1 MSKRSFSFSNNPL
14 MAGPALDERA
24 KGGIPYREIPLSAIE
39 ADPHQPRQTFD
50 EEKLQEL
57 ADSIKLYG
65 VLSPIL
71 VRAGQL
77 PGRYTVI
84 SGVRRFRAAHLAGL
98 SSIPA
103 MVNHGEDVQGR
114 TLAIQLVENLQR
126 DDLTPIERAHAIGA
140 LRDGNSL
147 SIRDIAEKLSI
158 SKSAVQRS
166 LDILQLPDDLLNALR
181 QGASESKV
189 LLLAKIE
196 DEQTLGGKY
205 GKQVKELQSRLDEL
219 DEELAVERANRA
231 KAEKNRS
238 LLSRDLEDLGTRLAE
253 AGSNTST
260 QIELNKKR
268 EAEVSKLCKDR
279 PQVVY
284 KFSSSCLSYYSSLAI
299 GCCWASR

>member
-84 SGVRRFRAAHLAGL
+84 SGERRFRAAHLAGL

-196 DEQTLGGKY
+196 DEQLRATYLKD
-205 GKQVKELQSRLDEL
+205 LDL
-219 DEELAVERANRA
+219 LTRAQL
-231 KAEKNRS
+231 EKNLGKGRT
-238 LLSRDLEDLGTRLAE
+238 DNDDVTGEPKVINAEDLRISDEIQRALGMKVKLIR
-253 AGSNTST
+253 SN
-260 QIELNKKR
+260 
-268 EAEVSKLCKDR
+268 
-279 PQVVY
+279 
-284 KFSSSCLSYYSSLAI
+284 SSSDSGKLMVEFYAEGDLQILFRKLIAE
-299 GCCWASR
+299 

>member
-24 KGGIPYREIPLSAIE
+24 KGGNPYREIPLSAIE

-84 SGVRRFRAAHLAGL
+84 SGERRFRAAHLAGL

-196 DEQTLGGKY
+196 DEQLRATYLKD
-205 GKQVKELQSRLDEL
+205 LDL
-219 DEELAVERANRA
+219 LTRAQL
-231 KAEKNRS
+231 EKNLGKGRT
-238 LLSRDLEDLGTRLAE
+238 DNDDVTGEPKVINAEDLRIADEIQRALGMKVKLIRSNSSADSGKLMVEFYAE
-253 AGSNTST
+253 GDL
-260 QIELNKKR
+260 QILFRKLI
-268 EAEVSKLCKDR
+268 AE
-279 PQVVY
+279 
-284 KFSSSCLSYYSSLAI
+284 
-299 GCCWASR
+299 